1 MADTAVDAEFLVA
14 TKQEQSLSV
23 HGTCIFM
30 GEIVFLKQMVYTN
43 HKHSEGKIW
52 GEVEEVSKEAS
63 LKNWYLK
70 WDPKHE

>member
-43 HKHSEGKIW
+43 HKHSEGKI
-52 GEVEEVSKEAS
+52 
-63 LKNWYLK
+63 
-70 WDPKHE
+70 